1 MSTAAAQLRFAVEFA
16 LFLVTVAGAAIV
28 MTRPD
33 LVGAGRRS
41 RSVLVP
47 GFILVA
53 IAAFLHGSLLTDA
66 RETPVVIFRCAG
78 IILLALG
85 TLGWGTDRAPRRLLW
100 LSLVLLAAA
109 EYLTLLEEATA
120 SDWVR
125 GAGALFMG
133 VVLLMSA
140 RRSISARITVSVGA
154 ILLVV
159 VLAVSVALSAVVART
174 VEEEAFKRI
183 DARASAEVQE
193 ITGSALD
200 DAVTSAKLAALT
212 IQGSRAPQVLALFGN
227 PDLEVEHDIIQT
239 DLTNLR
245 ELMATSGPLL
255 YATGTGRVV
264 VGIGFETDE
273 AADVIGSD
281 TVSLV
286 LNPPEGQEPAVSA
299 KSVELVAGKG
309 ALAMGVY
316 RVVVGGVVVGAVVA
330 TEALDSDYLLARSRN
345 EPELTL
351 AVADRDRLLALVG
364 QEVPAGAAVQLAR
377 EAFGESGRAKAQVAG
392 SFLVARVVTADGA
405 FNSPQRI
412 VVIAS
417 RPSAIVDDTRT
428 DLFKTLFL
436 VALAAALTAFV
447 IAVIVGERIGTG
459 IRRLTLAAQEIQAGD
474 LTVRAAMSSR
484 DEVGVLG
491 TTFDSMAGS
500 IETLASELRQSA
512 EDEAQI
518 RNRLEAVVGGMGEA
532 LLAVDGDGR
541 IATFNGAAEDLFGVP
556 ARQAL
561 GAHVGDVA
569 TITAEDGT
577 NLMPRLATPPEA
589 GWNESAVVVRPDGL
603 LVPVALS
610 AGGLRGSGN
619 EVVGGVYVLRD
630 MRREREAE
638 RAKSE
643 LLSNISHELRTPLV
657 PIKGYAELL
666 LRRDVPPDKA
676 RESLEE
682 IVEAAD
688 RLETVVQR
696 LLDVAAQEAAPTDM
710 RRDRVQ
716 VGPMLEAVVDRWKT
730 RVDDR
735 HPITTRIARSL
746 PDLLGDRALLERCL
760 DELVD
765 NAIKFSPDGG
775 PVNVT
780 ARLSD
785 NGTFGGTD
793 RADGGADGGA
803 DEGTDG
809 DPAGGHGPAVDISVR
824 DHGIGIPADRLE
836 GIFEDFAQG
845 DSSPTR
851 MFGGLGLGLAL
862 VRRIVEAHQGE
873 LVCKTVPGK
882 GSRFSMVL
890 PIAPSRSRHRRRP

>member
-1 MSTAAAQLRFAVEFA
+1 MSTAEAQLRFAVEFA
-16 LFLVTVAGAAIV
+16 TFLVTVAGAAIV

-41 RSVLVP
+41 RRVLVP
-47 GFILVA
+47 GFIA
-53 IAAFLHGSLLTDA
+53 MAAAAFLHGSLLTDA
-66 RETPVVIFRCAG
+66 RETPVIAFRGLG

-100 LSLVLLAAA
+100 MSLVLMATA
-109 EYLTLLEEATA
+109 ECLTVIEEATT

-125 GAGALFMG
+125 GFGALFLG
-133 VVLLMSA
+133 LVLLMSS

-159 VLAVSVALSAVVART
+159 VLAVSVALSAVIART
-174 VEEEAFKRI
+174 VEEEAFRRI
-183 DARASAEVQE
+183 DARAQAEVQE
-193 ITGSALD
+193 IAVSALD
-200 DAVTSAKLAALT
+200 DAVKSARLAALT
-212 IQGSRAPQVLALFGN
+212 LRANSAAQVRSLAAN
-227 PDLEVEHDIIQT
+227 PDLGPET
-239 DLTNLR
+239 DTVTMNLATLR
-245 ELMATSGPLL
+245 PLLSTSGPVL
-255 YATGTGRVV
+255 YATDQRRVV
-264 VGIGFETDE
+264 VNPSLGQD
-273 AADVIGSD
+273 AAIVIGSD
-281 TVSLV
+281 AVTTVLETPS
-286 LNPPEGQEPAVSA
+286 GAEPVAAAVE
-299 KSVELVAGKG
+299 VVPGR
-309 ALAMGVY
+309 ALAVGVY
-316 RVVVGGVVVGAVVA
+316 GVTVREDDGSQRVVGVVVA
-330 TEALDSDYLLARSRN
+330 TESLDSQYFAGRTRN
-345 EPELTL
+345 EPNLTI
-351 AVADRDRLLALVG
+351 AIADRDGLLTLPLTVL
-364 QEVPAGAAVQLAR
+364 PDAAVVQLAR
-377 EAFGESGRAKAQVAG
+377 EALGETGEGQATAEVDGVFLAARA
-392 SFLVARVVTADGA
+392 VTADG
-405 FNSPQRI
+405 SPNGPKRVAI
-412 VVIAS
+412 VAS
-417 RPSAIVDDTRT
+417 VPTTVVDDTRT

-459 IRRLTLAAQEIQAGD
+459 IRRLTMAAKEIEGGD
-474 LTVRAAMSSR
+474 LSVRAAVSSR

-491 TTFDSMAGS
+491 RTFDSMAGS
-500 IETLASELRQSA
+500 IETLAGELRQSA
-512 EDEAQI
+512 DDEAQI

-541 IATFNGAAEDLFGVP
+541 IATFNGAAEELFGVP
-556 ARQAL
+556 ALQA
-561 GAHVGDVA
+561 VGRPVGEVA

-577 NLMPRLATPPEA
+577 EMSSRLAAPPA
-589 GWNESAVVVRPDGL
+589 GGWNASAVVVRPDGL

-610 AGGLRGSGN
+610 AGGLRGSGDD
-619 EVVGGVYVLRD
+619 VVGGVYVLRD

-688 RLETVVQR
+688 RLEAVVQR
-696 LLDVAAQEAAPTDM
+696 LLDVAAQEAAPSAV

-716 VGPMLEAVVDRWKT
+716 VGPMLESVVDRWKG

-735 HPITTRIARSL
+735 HQVTCRVARSL
-746 PDLLGDRALLERCL
+746 PDVLGDRALLERCL
-760 DELVD
+760 DELID
-765 NAIKFSPDGG
+765 NAVKFSPDGG
-775 PVNVT
+775 PVSVT
-780 ARLSD
+780 ARLTTD
-785 NGTFGGTD
+785 NETATD
-793 RADGGADGGA
+793 AATAAADRP
-803 DEGTDG
+803 DG
-809 DPAGGHGPAVDISVR
+809 DAPAGEKAPSIEISVR
-824 DHGIGIPADRLE
+824 DQGIGIPPDRME

-862 VRRIVEAHQGE
+862 VRRVVEAHQGQ
-873 LVCKTVPGK
+873 LVFKTEAGK

-890 PIAPSRSRHRRRP
+890 PIAPARSRARRRP

>member
-1 MSTAAAQLRFAVEFA
+1 MSTVEAQLRFAVEFA
-16 LFLVTVAGAAIV
+16 TFLVMVAGAAIV

-33 LVGAGRRS
+33 LVGAGRKS

-47 GFILVA
+47 GFFCVA

-66 RETPVVIFRCAG
+66 RETPVVVFRCVG
-78 IILLALG
+78 IMLLALG
-85 TLGWGTDRAPRRLLW
+85 TLGWGTEKAPRRFLW
-100 LSLVLLAAA
+100 LSLVLLASA
-109 EYLTLLEEATA
+109 EYLTVVNEATT

-125 GAGALFMG
+125 LAGALFAG
-133 VVLLMSA
+133 LVLLLSA

-159 VLAVSVALSAVVART
+159 VLAVSVALSVVIART

-183 DARASAEVQE
+183 EARAEAQAQE
-193 ITGSALD
+193 ITVSALH
-200 DAVTSAKLAALT
+200 DAEISAKISALT
-212 IQGSRAPQVLALFGN
+212 IQGGNAEEVLALSLGA
-227 PDLEVEHDIIQT
+227 DVSGVQEGIG
-239 DLTNLR
+239 TNLR
-245 ELMATSGPLL
+245 RLTETDLLPTSGPLL
-255 YATGTGRVV
+255 YATDGGRLIVD
-264 VGIGFETDE
+264 IGLASTD
-273 AADVIGSD
+273 ATFVIGSEAV
-281 TVSLV
+281 TQVINS
-286 LNPPEGQEPAVSA
+286 PPGEEPVAS
-299 KSVELVAGKG
+299 SVVVIPGR
-309 ALAMGVY
+309 ALAMGVFGVAPRLPDGTQ
-316 RVVVGGVVVGAVVA
+316 RVLGVVVAMEELDSEYLTERSFSENVTLVLADRDHRLGLSGSSDLPDEVIFRLAD
-330 TEALDSDYLLARSRN
+330 EALDAN
-345 EPELTL
+345 GPES
-351 AVADRDRLLALVG
+351 A
-364 QEVPAGAAVQLAR
+364 
-377 EAFGESGRAKAQVAG
+377 RAKSNG
-392 SFLVARVVTADGA
+392 SFFVARAVTAD
-405 FNSPQRI
+405 NSPNAPKRLAI
-412 VVIAS
+412 IAS
-417 RPSAIVDDTRT
+417 VPTTVVDDTRT

-459 IRRLTLAAQEIQAGD
+459 IRRLTRTAQEIAAGD
-474 LTVRAAMSSR
+474 LSVRAAMSSR

-491 TTFDSMAGS
+491 QTFDSMAGS
-500 IETLASELRQSA
+500 IETLAQELRQSA
-512 EDEAQI
+512 DEEAQV
-518 RNRLEAVVGGMGEA
+518 RNRLEAVVAGMGEA

-541 IATFNGAAEDLFGVP
+541 IATFNGAAEELFGIP

-561 GAHVGDVA
+561 GGHVGDVA
-569 TITAEDGT
+569 TITAEDGSDLT
-577 NLMPRLATPPEA
+577 VRLTRPPAA
-589 GWNESAVVVRPDGL
+589 GWSESAVVVRPDGL

-610 AGGLRGSGN
+610 AGGLKGSGDS
-619 EVVGGVYVLRD
+619 VIGGVFVLRD

-688 RLETVVQR
+688 RLEAVVQR
-696 LLDVAAQEAAPTDM
+696 LLDVAAQEAAPSAM

-716 VGPMLEAVVDRWKT
+716 VGPMLESVVERWQD
-730 RVDDR
+730 RVDER
-735 HPITTRIARSL
+735 HPLTSRVGRSI
-746 PDLLGDRALLERCL
+746 PDLLGDRALLERCI

-765 NAIKFSPDGG
+765 NAVKFSPDGG
-775 PVNVT
+775 AVNLT
-780 ARLSD
+780 ARLRDD
-785 NGTFGGTD
+785 NSNGDNSQD
-793 RADGGADGGA
+793 R
-803 DEGTDG
+803 
-809 DPAGGHGPAVDISVR
+809 GPTVEISVR
-824 DHGIGIPADRLE
+824 DHGIGIPPDRLE

-873 LVCKTVPGK
+873 LTCKTVPGK

-890 PIAPSRSRHRRRP
+890 PVAPTRARRRTRA